1 MGKKGRIFQ
10 AFDPILGVV
19 LSSPTPIFCTDENY
33 VVKNSIQ
40 IRKNTS
46 IQRWRVLVA
55 VALVQP
61 LCPQELQWPVV
72 MVGLTIN
79 NNNGVQHSFTILETN
94 NSSSNNNSNKTNNK
108 INCTTKFC
116 NNNNLCN

>member
-19 LSSPTPIFCTDENY
+19 LSSPTPTFCTDENY

-61 LCPQELQWPVV
+61 LCPQELQGPVV

-79 NNNGVQHSFTILETN
+79 N
-94 NSSSNNNSNKTNNK
+94 SSNNNSNSKTNNK